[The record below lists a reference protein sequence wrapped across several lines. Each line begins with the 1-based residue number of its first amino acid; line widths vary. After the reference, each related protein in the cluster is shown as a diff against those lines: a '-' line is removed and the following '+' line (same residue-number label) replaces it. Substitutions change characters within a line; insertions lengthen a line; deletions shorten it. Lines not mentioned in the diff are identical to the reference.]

1 MTLRS
6 YLARLENTLRSRQ
19 DYTIEQI
26 WSDTFSTGALFRA
39 RLRFYD
45 NSNLYV
51 AEDLESLGRREIERV
66 EYAFHYQTSDGALIF
81 RYDNS
86 PHYPNL
92 PTFPAHKHTP
102 NGVVA
107 ADAPDRC
114 SARDRRDSLSVKIR
128 AIRVNPCPSV
138 PIPALPLQIR

>member
-6 YLARLENTLRSRQ
+6 YLARMENTLRPRQ

-26 WSDTFSTGALFRA
+26 VSDTFSTDALFRA

-45 NSNLYV
+45 NSTLYV
-51 AEDLESLGRREIERV
+51 AEDLESLGRRVIERI

-86 PHYPNL
+86 SHYPNL
-92 PTFPAHKHTP
+92 PTFPAHKHTLD
-102 NGVVA
+102 GVIA
-107 ADAPDRC
+107 AEAPDLADVLREI
-114 SARDRRDSLSVKIR
+114 DTILY
-128 AIRVNPCPSV
+128 P
-138 PIPALPLQIR
+138 